1 MLKALLKKQ
10 MLEVR
15 NVYLNGRRGM
25 ASQLGKKNQT
35 GEVKK
40 ARNPKGMLILF
51 VVIYVVIMIAMFF
64 MSLGIGHVMIPAGLD
79 WLYFTVINVL
89 AFLLGILGSVM
100 STAQA
105 LFRSKDNEFLL
116 AMPIPASRII
126 FVRMIAV
133 FLMGLLY
140 ESVAMVPG
148 VIYYFIAGR
157 PSFLSVV
164 LCILSIVVM
173 AFLVTA
179 FSVGAGWLVSFIS
192 TKLKNQ
198 KIILAFLIIL
208 VVGGL
213 YYFQFN
219 SSRLINS
226 IVQNADQIA
235 ESIQGWGY
243 PLYAPGLGMTGHI
256 VGFLVFLAITA
267 ALFAIAYYA
276 VTKSFSRIALFKA
289 QEKHTSFR
297 KDTIRTSGISGSL
310 LKREFRRFTSSI
322 SYMFNTGFGCLIM
335 LFVAVLVLIK
345 MQDIRMMV
353 TKIGESFPMIDNYLP
368 VAGACAAG
376 ILASFCVISGCSI
389 SMEGRYLWV
398 YQSLP
403 VDPYAIFK
411 AKIYLHAIVTGIPA
425 LLLILVF
432 GIAIQTTIPIFIC
445 MVVFTAMFVYLF
457 ASLGLRIDLKRPK
470 LGWTNENQA
479 MKTNLNVLVIMLI
492 GLVVPVAL
500 AGIYLALLR
509 VLSPEMYL
517 VILIALCAL
526 FILLIHKW
534 LAGKG
539 RQIFQYLQA

>member
-15 NVYLNGRRGM
+15 NVYLNGRRGKT
-25 ASQLGKKNQT
+25 SKPGKK
-35 GEVKK
+35 K
-40 ARNPKGMLILF
+40 NPKGLLVLF
-51 VVIYVVIMIAMFF
+51 VVIYLVIMIAMFF
-64 MSLGIGHVMIPAGLD
+64 MSMGIGHVMIPAGLD

-126 FVRMIAV
+126 FVRMISV

-140 ESVAMVPG
+140 ESVVMVPG
-148 VIYYFIAGR
+148 VIYYFITGQ

-164 LCILSIVVM
+164 LSILGIIVM

-179 FSVGAGWLVSFIS
+179 FSVGVGWLVSYIS

-243 PLYAPGLGMTGHI
+243 PLYALGLGMTGHI

-267 ALFAIAYYA
+267 ALFALAYFA

-297 KDTIRTSGISGSL
+297 KNTIRTSGVSGSL
-310 LKREFRRFTSSI
+310 LKREFRRFFASI
-322 SYMFNTGFGCLIM
+322 AYMFNTGFGCLLL
-335 LFVAVLVLIK
+335 LFLAVLVLIK

-353 TKIGESFPMIDNYLP
+353 TKIGESFPLIENYLP

-376 ILASFCVISGCSI
+376 ILSSFCVISGCSI
-389 SMEGRYLWV
+389 SMEGKYLWI

-411 AKIYLHAIVTGIPA
+411 AKIYLHTILTGVPA
-425 LLLILVF
+425 LLLILVI

-492 GLVVPVAL
+492 GLIVPIAL
-500 AGIYLALLR
+500 AVIYLVLLT

-517 VILIALCAL
+517 VILIAISAFLT
-526 FILLIHKW
+526 LLIHKW
-534 LAGKG
+534 LAGTG
-539 RQIFQYLQA
+539 RENFRHLQG

>member
-15 NVYLNGRRGM
+15 NVYLNGRRGKT
-25 ASQLGKKNQT
+25 SKPGKK
-35 GEVKK
+35 K
-40 ARNPKGMLILF
+40 NPKGLLVLF
-51 VVIYVVIMIAMFF
+51 VGIYLVIMIAMFF
-64 MSLGIGHVMIPAGLD
+64 MSMGIGHVMIPAGLD

-126 FVRMIAV
+126 FVRMISV

-148 VIYYFIAGR
+148 VIYYFITGQ

-164 LCILSIVVM
+164 LSILGIIVM

-179 FSVGAGWLVSFIS
+179 FSVGVGWLVSYIS

-243 PLYAPGLGMTGHI
+243 PLYALGLGMTGHI

-267 ALFAIAYYA
+267 ALFALAYFA

-297 KDTIRTSGISGSL
+297 KNTIRTSGVSGSL
-310 LKREFRRFTSSI
+310 LKREFRRFFASI
-322 SYMFNTGFGCLIM
+322 AYMFNTGFGCLLL
-335 LFVAVLVLIK
+335 LFLAVLVLIK

-353 TKIGESFPMIDNYLP
+353 TKIGESFPLIENYLP

-376 ILASFCVISGCSI
+376 ILSSFCVISGCSI
-389 SMEGRYLWV
+389 SMEGKYLWI

-411 AKIYLHAIVTGIPA
+411 AKIYLHTILTGVPA
-425 LLLILVF
+425 LLLILVI

-492 GLVVPVAL
+492 GLIVPIAL
-500 AGIYLALLR
+500 AAIYLVLLT

-517 VILIALCAL
+517 VILIAISAFLT
-526 FILLIHKW
+526 LLIHKW
-534 LAGKG
+534 LAGTG
-539 RQIFQYLQA
+539 RENFRHLQG